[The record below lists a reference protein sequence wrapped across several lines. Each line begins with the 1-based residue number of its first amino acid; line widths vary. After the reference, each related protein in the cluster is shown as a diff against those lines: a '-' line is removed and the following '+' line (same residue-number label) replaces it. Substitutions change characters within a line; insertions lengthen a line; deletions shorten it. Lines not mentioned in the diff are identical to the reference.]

1 MITIGLGEYAI
12 TDSENEIIITHS
24 LGSCVALVLYCP
36 VSKCTSMAHFV
47 LPERDIKHGHIHAKE
62 AYYAKDFLPKMLK
75 FYLDKPEC
83 SKRTLRAFV
92 VGGSVSKNPSD
103 IFKIGER
110 NVQVVIDYLEEHKIH
125 YVANETLGSF
135 SRTVSID
142 VDTGILQVKKRDM
155 II

>member
-12 TDSENEIIITHS
+12 TDTENEVIITHS

-47 LPERDIKHGHIHAKE
+47 LPERDIKHNQVHAKE
-62 AYYAKDFLPKMLK
+62 AYYAKDFVPKMIK

-83 SKRTLRAFV
+83 NKRTLKAYV

-110 NVQVVIDYLEEHKIH
+110 NVKIVIDYLKEHQIK
-125 YVANETLGSF
+125 YESDETLGSY
-135 SRTVSID
+135 SRTVSMD
-142 VDTGILQVKKRDM
+142 VDTGSLNRKKRDM